1 MNKERIRIGEDTDLK
16 SAGCESL
23 GGSSPSLSAHC
34 KVAKLGCLSY
44 DLGIRTHS
52 SRGQG
57 TRNRKVIWGGPPACK
72 HCVTFRI
79 SL

>member
-23 GGSSPSLSAHC
+23 GGSRPSLSAHC

-57 TRNRKVIWGGPPACK
+57 TRNRKVIWG
-72 HCVTFRI
+72 
-79 SL
+79 